1 MVGTKTHLTIPSAWL
16 MVARMDAAA
25 TLEMPTIERKPWWFT
40 PERAREMQVKAEA
53 AKKLRRERLT
63 SEAAAG
69 RTATPEQQALA
80 SQMRKIL
87 ELMEKTDDAGEL
99 SQLSSA
105 YDKQFKAWQVLT
117 GTPNPGSRRSK
128 QGRPQAPTAV
138 PMEPTNPPQNPPA
151 V

>member
-1 MVGTKTHLTIPSAWL
+1 
-16 MVARMDAAA
+16 MDAAA

-80 SQMRKIL
+80 SQMRRIL

-117 GTPNPGSRRSK
+117 GTPNPGQRRR
-128 QGRPQAPTAV
+128 GRGDDRPAPPTVQRSPITTPQ
-138 PMEPTNPPQNPPA
+138 EKTN
-151 V
+151 